1 MSQNR
6 PAAFSSLRMGEVIR
20 EKVQDGVTG
29 ETRDMQYTQ
38 CKIVGNG
45 SFGVVF
51 QTKLSPSGEDAAIK
65 RVLQDKRFK
74 NRELQIMRIV
84 RHPNIVELKAFYY
97 SNGERKD
104 EVYLNL
110 VQEYVPE
117 TVYRASR
124 YFNKMKTTMP
134 ILEVKLYIYQLFRAL
149 AYIHSQGICHRD
161 IKPQNLLLDP
171 SSGVLKLCDFGSA
184 KILVEN
190 EPNVSYICSR
200 YYRAP
205 ELIFGATNYTTKID
219 VWSTGCVM
227 AELMLGQPL
236 FPGESGIDQL
246 VEIIKVLGTPT
257 RDQIRT
263 MNPNYMEHKFP
274 QIKPHPFNKVF
285 RKADANAIDL
295 ISCLLEYTPTERLSA
310 IDAMVHPFF
319 DELRDPSTRLPD
331 SRHPNGPIKDLPTLF
346 DFTRHDEDDYDRR
359 PQRRRYEEPLSAKV
373 RKQLLAIAENP
384 MRRVEDE
391 ISSIAKTVCDSYED
405 EELRNVFYDLV
416 VQLVVEQPFKTP
428 FVAAVVLVI
437 NTMRSEMAMEIL
449 NRTAA
454 RTNKKIQEGEW
465 REVKLLM
472 KFLGGLQGLLE
483 GDGVWI
489 VLQDLLTKAVDLQTE
504 NNEETI
510 GPELVKIVLFTIPY
524 VMASSASSQQE
535 KAAGM
540 VENTDIIAS
549 EPHVLQ
555 SLVDPYPGNGN
566 DEASAPNGV
575 LSLLQKQLQNEAS
588 NEWELSCLPRP
599 WKVLLETEQ
608 ENPLAATTKHLLPTI
623 VIPDVVIPGPRPL
636 FPELYFSVYAHQ
648 DVETVP
654 PMTDISSCLLRD
666 ALVDTINI
674 LDFNRNATARFL
686 IDIDCY
692 FSPGTFVKRA
702 TPFDRLRDVE
712 GDKSTWKPEDVAVD
726 AVFSQLFQ
734 LPNPEH
740 KLVYYHSVL
749 TESCKIAPAA
759 IAPSLGRAIRFL
771 YRNVDSMDL
780 ELSYRFMDWFAH
792 HLSNFGFTWKWT
804 EWIDDVQLSPIDP
817 KKAFIEGALDKE
829 IRLSFA
835 QRIKGTLPA
844 PYQALITEGKE
855 KDTPEFKYKDDNV
868 PFAQE
873 GREILELLKKKAPEE
888 EIQVIMDKI
897 RQLALDMNF
906 ADPLVPCTD
915 AYMTAICFIGSKSLS
930 HVLSSI
936 ERCRER
942 LLAIGPQSSDA
953 RSQIIDSVMGYWK
966 DQPGIG
972 VNIVDKL
979 LNYTILSP
987 SSVIEWAVAHNGR
1000 RLALPYV
1007 YEMVGATIGKVTNRV
1022 RQVVSA
1028 KHVPSLTPE
1037 QKLTMEQTV
1046 GLERQSMKDL
1056 FTLMEDSLVSWATG
1070 SKDQAMETGDGSTG
1084 EEAMVRQW
1092 GERWLRVFRRKFAV
1106 EEAWFLEAERVK
1118 VDVEVGTA
1126 NGETVGV
1133 PGAEDAAMGEGVTM
1147 DIGIE

>member
-171 SSGVLKLCDFGSA
+171 STGVLKLCDFGSA

-205 ELIFGATNYTTKID
+205 ELIFGATNYTTKI
-219 VWSTGCVM
+219 
-227 AELMLGQPL
+227 
-236 FPGESGIDQL
+236 
-246 VEIIKVLGTPT
+246 
-257 RDQIRT
+257 
-263 MNPNYMEHKFP
+263 
-274 QIKPHPFNKVF
+274 
-285 RKADANAIDL
+285 
-295 ISCLLEYTPTERLSA
+295 A

-319 DELRDPSTRLPD
+319 DELRDPGTRLPD

-346 DFTRHDEDDYDRR
+346 DFSRHDEDDYDRR
-359 PQRRRYEEPLSAKV
+359 PQRRRYEEPMSV
-373 RKQLLAIAENP
+373 RIRKQLLAIAESP
-384 MRRVEDE
+384 LKRVEDE
-391 ISSIAKTVCDSYED
+391 VSGIARMICDNYED
-405 EELRNVFYDLV
+405 EECRNSFYELA
-416 VQLVVEQPFKTP
+416 VQLVVEQPFKIP
-428 FVAAVVLVI
+428 FVAAVILVI
-437 NTMRSEMAMEIL
+437 NTLRSEMVDEVL
-449 NRTAA
+449 SRTAA
-454 RTNKKIQEGEW
+454 RANQKIREGEW

-483 GDGVWI
+483 GDGVWS

-510 GPELVKIVLFTIPY
+510 GPELVKVILFTIPY
-524 VMASSASSQQE
+524 IMASSATDAQE
-535 KAAGM
+535 KANSM

-555 SLVDPYPGNGN
+555 ALVDPYPGNGN
-566 DEASAPNGV
+566 EEATAPNGV
-575 LSLLQKQLQNEAS
+575 LNLLQKQLQNEIATG
-588 NEWELSCLPRP
+588 WELSCLPRP
-599 WKVLLETEQ
+599 WKVLLESEQ
-608 ENPLAATTKHLLPTI
+608 PDPLAATTKHALPSI
-623 VIPDVVIPGPRPL
+623 VIPEVVNAGPRPL

-648 DVETVP
+648 DIETVP
-654 PMTDISSCLLRD
+654 PMTDIASCLLRD

-674 LDFNRNATARFL
+674 LDYNRNATSRFL

-702 TPFDRLRDVE
+702 TPFDRLRDLE
-712 GDKSTWKPEDVAVD
+712 GDRSTWKPEDVAVD

-734 LPNPEH
+734 LPHPEH

-749 TESCKIAPAA
+749 TEACKIAPAA

-780 ELSYRFMDWFAH
+780 ELSYRFMDWFSH

-804 EWIDDVQLSPIDP
+804 EWIDDVDLSSLNP

-844 PYQALITEGKE
+844 PYQQLITEEKE
-855 KDTPEFKYKDDNV
+855 KDTPDFKYNND
-868 PFAQE
+868 
-873 GREILELLKKKAPEE
+873 
-888 EIQVIMDKI
+888 
-897 RQLALDMNF
+897 
-906 ADPLVPCTD
+906 DPLIHSTD
-915 AYMTAICFIGSKSLS
+915 AYMTAICYIGSKSLS

-936 ERCRER
+936 ERCKER
-942 LLAIGPQSSDA
+942 LLAIGPASPAA
-953 RSQIIDSVMGYWK
+953 RKQIIDSVMEYWK

-987 SSVIEWAVAHNGR
+987 GSVIEWALGKEGQ
-1000 RLALPYV
+1000 RLSKAYV
-1007 YEMVGATIGKVTNRV
+1007 YEMVSSTIGKVTGRV
-1022 RQVVSA
+1022 RQIVRGKNVA
-1028 KHVPSLTPE
+1028 GLTPE
-1037 QKLTMEQTV
+1037 LRASLQETIDR
-1046 GLERQSMKDL
+1046 ERKSMKDL
-1056 FTLMEDSLVSWATG
+1056 FQLMEDSLVGWATG
-1070 SKDQAMETGDGSTG
+1070 SKDQMVQSGDGSS
-1084 EEAMVRQW
+1084 EDEAATRQW

-1106 EEAWFLEAERVK
+1106 EEAWYIEAEKDKPSEAV
-1118 VDVEVGTA
+1118 A
-1126 NGETVGV
+1126 NGDG
-1133 PGAEDAAMGEGVTM
+1133 PIAMEQDPTN
-1147 DIGIE
+1147 GIE

>member
-1 MSQNR
+1 
-6 PAAFSSLRMGEVIR
+6 MGEVIR

-171 SSGVLKLCDFGSA
+171 STGVLKLCDFGSA

-205 ELIFGATNYTTKID
+205 ELIFGATNYTTKI
-219 VWSTGCVM
+219 
-227 AELMLGQPL
+227 
-236 FPGESGIDQL
+236 
-246 VEIIKVLGTPT
+246 
-257 RDQIRT
+257 
-263 MNPNYMEHKFP
+263 
-274 QIKPHPFNKVF
+274 
-285 RKADANAIDL
+285 
-295 ISCLLEYTPTERLSA
+295 A

-319 DELRDPSTRLPD
+319 DELRNPSTRLPD
-331 SRHPNGPIKDLPTLF
+331 SRHPNGPIKDLPILF
-346 DFTRHDEDDYDRR
+346 DFSRHDDDDFDRR
-359 PQRRRYEEPLSAKV
+359 PQRRRYEEPLSVKV
-373 RKQLLAIAENP
+373 RRQLLSIAESALK
-384 MRRVEDE
+384 RVEDE
-391 ISSIAKTVCDSYED
+391 IVSIAKTVCDNYED
-405 EELRNVFYDLV
+405 EELRNSFYDLV
-416 VQLVVEQPFKTP
+416 IQLVVEQPFKTP
-428 FVAAVVLVI
+428 FVAAVVLVV
-437 NTMRSEMAMEIL
+437 NTMRAEMVAEIL
-449 NRTAA
+449 KRATERVNTCV
-454 RTNKKIQEGEW
+454 QMGEW
-465 REVKLLM
+465 RETKLLM
-472 KFLGGLQGLLE
+472 KFLGGLQGALE
-483 GDGVWI
+483 GDGVWL
-489 VLQDLLTKAVDLQTE
+489 VLQDLLSKAIDLQTE

-510 GPELVKIVLFTIPY
+510 GPELVKIILFTIPY
-524 VMASSASSQQE
+524 IMASSATDMQE

-540 VENTDIIAS
+540 VENADIIAS

-555 SLVDPYPGNGN
+555 ALVDPYPGNGN
-566 DEASAPNGV
+566 EEATAPNGV
-575 LSLLQKQLQNEAS
+575 LSLLQKQLQGEAA
-588 NEWELSCLPRP
+588 NGWELSCLPRP

-608 ENPLAATTKHLLPTI
+608 ENPLASTTKHPLPAI
-623 VIPDVVIPGPRPL
+623 VIPEAVTAGPRPL

-654 PMTDISSCLLRD
+654 PMTDIASCLLRD

-692 FSPGTFVKRA
+692 FSPDTFVKRA

-734 LPNPEH
+734 LPSPEH
-740 KLVYYHSVL
+740 KLVYYHSIL
-749 TESCKIAPAA
+749 TESCKLAPAA

-804 EWIDDVQLSPIDP
+804 EWIDDVELPGTDP

-844 PYQALITEGKE
+844 PYQQLITEGKE
-855 KDTPEFKYKDDNV
+855 KDTPDFKYNDD
-868 PFAQE
+868 
-873 GREILELLKKKAPEE
+873 
-888 EIQVIMDKI
+888 
-897 RQLALDMNF
+897 
-906 ADPLVPCTD
+906 
-915 AYMTAICFIGSKSLS
+915 GSKSLS

-942 LLAIGPQSSDA
+942 LLAIGPRSSDA
-953 RSQIIDSVMGYWK
+953 RKQIIDSVMDYWK

-987 SSVIEWAVAHNGR
+987 GSVIEWAVSQHGN
-1000 RLALPYV
+1000 RLSMSYV
-1007 YEMVGATIGKVTNRV
+1007 YEMVSLTIGKVTGRT
-1022 RQVVSA
+1022 RQVVRSS
-1028 KHVPSLTPE
+1028 KVPGLTAE
-1037 QKLTMEQTV
+1037 QRTLVVQSMQA
-1046 GLERQSMKDL
+1046 ERKSMKDL
-1056 FTLMEDSLVSWATG
+1056 FALMEDSLVSWATG
-1070 SKDQAMETGDGSTG
+1070 SKDQVMQSGDGTSD
-1084 EEAMVRQW
+1084 EEAVIRQW
-1092 GERWLRVFRRKFAV
+1092 GERWLRVFRRKYAV
-1106 EEAWFLEAERVK
+1106 EEAWF
-1118 VDVEVGTA
+1118 VEV
-1126 NGETVGV
+1126 EKV
-1133 PGAEDAAMGEGVTM
+1133 PVIDVAPGEGVLANGNADKVDEVEMKDDENIPEITA
-1147 DIGIE
+1147 